1 MENLS
6 KFEVLEAIV
15 VNSCGMQVS
24 KQLNEIFAKRC
35 CACRLSE
42 QNLDC
47 AMLTQDEKVA
57 LYFEEALQDLKL
69 TEVEKHMK
77 VCISALLPNKRDQSK
92 FWQRVPMDPRHDD
105 TRKAKIKKTR

>member
-47 AMLTQDEKVA
+47 AMLTQDEKVG
-57 LYFEEALQDLKL
+57 LCFEEALQHLNF
-69 TEVEKHMK
+69 TEVEKHY
-77 VCISALLPNKRDQSK
+77 LLHEITGR
-92 FWQRVPMDPRHDD
+92 R
-105 TRKAKIKKTR
+105 